1 MKGKKNNEEGEK
13 KRKDFPELEPAT
25 TANGREQQ
33 LSMLALD
40 AIEDRIR
47 NHEASGMELV
57 YLAKLGS
64 QNTRMEQEKHDA
76 EIQLMQAK
84 IKALEAAESR
94 DRLYSDAIE
103 AFKSYVVED
112 E

>member
-1 MKGKKNNEEGEK
+1 MK
-13 KRKDFPELEPAT
+13 KRKNSDKEEVHWKKLPELEPAT
-25 TANGREQQ
+25 TANGRETQ
-33 LSMLALD
+33 LAMFALD
-40 AIEDRIR
+40 AIEDRVR
-47 NHEASGMELV
+47 NHKASGMELV

-64 QNTRMEQEKHDA
+64 QDTRMAQEKHDM

-94 DRLYSDAIE
+94 DKLYAAAID
-103 AFKSYVVED
+103 AFKSYVIQE